1 MSHQDEVRQ
10 IMETLRGPGSTIKSI
25 RTADTYE
32 SIIAHASQ
40 WLAEESAAGREKGR
54 ISSMMPDQAIR
65 YLESRK
71 RDLGQ
76 KALDQQRNALQ
87 CMMRFATNQ
96 LSEKERLP
104 FLASEKRKPSVKPR
118 PGAYTP
124 IQIEMVREAQKEK
137 NAVATAIASHCGLL
151 AYELFTLRPKSEQ
164 PPTRKAYHCDRFL
177 HMHGEAYTVVDNAG
191 VCREIVLPTELAEHL
206 ERLRLSTPKTI
217 TDRGIVYQRHYDI
230 AGGAQWSMSFR
241 QASKRVLGWSR
252 GTVGLR
258 YTYAQERLLT
268 LQLSGLH
275 YRVALDVVAEE
286 MGNHSGSATLRYLR

>member
-1 MSHQDEVRQ
+1 MSYQDEVTQ

-32 SIIAHASQ
+32 SIIARAAQ
-40 WLAEESAAGREKGR
+40 WLAEETAAGREKGR
-54 ISSMMPDQAIR
+54 ISTMMPDQAIR

-76 KALDQQRNALQ
+76 KALDQQRTALQ
-87 CMMRFATNQ
+87 CMMRYATGQ

-104 FLASEKRKPSVKPR
+104 LLTSEKFKPSLKPK
-118 PGAYTP
+118 PGAYTA

-137 NAVATAIASHCGLL
+137 NALATAIASHCGLL
-151 AYELFTLRPKSEQ
+151 AFELLTLRPMSEQ
-164 PPTRKAYHCDRFL
+164 PPTRKPYRPERFL
-177 HMHGEAYTVVDNAG
+177 HMVGESYTVVDNAG
-191 VCREIVLPTELAEHL
+191 ICREVVLPTELAEQL
-206 ERLRLSTPKTI
+206 ERFRLPTPETV
-217 TDRGIVYQRHYDI
+217 TDRGIVYQRHYGI
-230 AGGAQWSMSFR
+230 AGGAPWSMSFR
-241 QASKRVLGWSR
+241 QASQRALGWSR

-275 YRVALDVVAEE
+275 YRDALDVVAEE